1 MGSEARRRGLAIL
14 AAAVLGAAG
23 GPFSARPGAALAET
37 TLRSPATI
45 SAVDVLARVTAA
57 DQPLASYAVPVHI
70 EARLHRLFTFHFG
83 LDGMV
88 YYKRPDRLA
97 LDMHHVPSDF
107 RRLFG
112 ELGTPLTW
120 SSTYDMNVVSASVA
134 GGRTTYHLK
143 GVPRRD
149 GPVATMLLDVDDVAG
164 APLHAQ
170 WVCRDGSRIDETI
183 TEGYEGVY
191 ELPRHADAD
200 IMSGGMTIHATMD
213 YGTYDVNQSLADS
226 LFANV

>member
-1 MGSEARRRGLAIL
+1 VDGYTMIVVKAAGRGDAMGSEARRRGLAIL

-134 GGRTTYHLK
+134 GGRTTCRA
-143 GVPRRD
+143 VTAPSRRCCSTSTTSPARRCTRS
-149 GPVATMLLDVDDVAG
+149 GCAGTARASTRRSPKATKASTS
-164 APLHAQ
+164 
-170 WVCRDGSRIDETI
+170 CRVMRTRISC
-183 TEGYEGVY
+183 
-191 ELPRHADAD
+191 RAA
-200 IMSGGMTIHATMD
+200 
-213 YGTYDVNQSLADS
+213 
-226 LFANV
+226 